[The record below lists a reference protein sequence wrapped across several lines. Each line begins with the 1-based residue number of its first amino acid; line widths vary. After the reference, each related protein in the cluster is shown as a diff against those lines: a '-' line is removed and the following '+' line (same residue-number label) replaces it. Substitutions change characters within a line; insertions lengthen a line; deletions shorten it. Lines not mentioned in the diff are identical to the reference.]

1 MTRILDKSPYRISLM
16 FDEIS
21 AKYDILNHLISLGM
35 DIYWRRKILEGI
47 NKYANKKDKI
57 LDLASG
63 TGDMTRELLSLN
75 PDIIFSFDISEKMLE
90 IQKKKIKDDRVL
102 FKVVNS
108 DNLPLESDSIDI
120 LTICFGV
127 RNFKE
132 LSIVFKEIRRV
143 LKPDGCL
150 IILEMFGNLK
160 DNYIFKFYFNS
171 LIPFIG
177 RLISKSNYAY
187 EYLKDSVNSFYS
199 DKDFTE
205 IANKNGF
212 KIINSDNNII
222 GFVKTL
228 YFSAK

>member
-1 MTRILDKSPYRISLM
+1 MTRVLDKSPYRISLM

-63 TGDMTRELLSLN
+63 TGDMTRELLNLN

-90 IQKKKIKDDRVL
+90 IQKEKIKDDRVL

-132 LSIVFKEIRRV
+132 LNIVFKEIRRV

-160 DNYIFKFYFNS
+160 DNYIFKLYFNF

-187 EYLKDSVNSFYS
+187 EYLKDSVSSFYS